1 MPVFAVIYRYAD
13 KPEIIAEHRPAH
25 REYLSSLLGDGGLL
39 ASGRMEG
46 GMGDSALL
54 LFEAESPQAIEAV
67 LNPDPFWSLGVI
79 EQREIKQ
86 WHIGSGSIGR
96 DGDGH

>member
-1 MPVFAVIYRYAD
+1 M
-13 KPEIIAEHRPAH
+13 
-25 REYLSSLLGDGGLL
+25 GDGGLI

-46 GMGDSALL
+46 GTGDSALL